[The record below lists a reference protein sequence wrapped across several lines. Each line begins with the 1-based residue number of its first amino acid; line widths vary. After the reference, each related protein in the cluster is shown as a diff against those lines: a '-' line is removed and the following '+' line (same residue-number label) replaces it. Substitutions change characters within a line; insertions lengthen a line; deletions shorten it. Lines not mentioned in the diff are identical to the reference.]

1 MVDSVTEKLA
11 IFVLHKE
18 FTSRRMEDTKEKI
31 NAFINIINLIEV
43 CMVAFP
49 SGVDGSELHKSFCN
63 SLFD

>member
-1 MVDSVTEKLA
+1 
-11 IFVLHKE
+11 
-18 FTSRRMEDTKEKI
+18 MEDTKEKL

-49 SGVDGSELHKSFCN
+49 NAADGSEEHKSFCN